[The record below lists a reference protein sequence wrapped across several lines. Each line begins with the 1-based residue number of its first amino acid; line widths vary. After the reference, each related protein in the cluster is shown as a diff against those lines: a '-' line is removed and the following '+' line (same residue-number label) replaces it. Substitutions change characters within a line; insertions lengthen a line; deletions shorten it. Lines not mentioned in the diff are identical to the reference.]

1 MTENFEEEWNGMTV
15 EEKNVIVSYYLKTL
29 SKWDLKRIMCDVL
42 DVEHYMDDEG
52 LRKAIESII
61 NVRKTMEKNN
71 WIKAYY
77 ASQNDDIEHEV
88 FVKQEESCSE
98 YFVSDKGD
106 RFHISELDLTQND
119 FEPQMF
125 NLEEFEKRNKE
136 INQQYQESQA
146 MYMEMLSKM
155 DADSI
160 ADHKAKIDERE
171 YWRKL
176 RGDIALEIIRKRGD
190 KEHYSQSSGYETI
203 AHMTKILFDELYD
216 QDQEFFKDK

>member
-1 MTENFEEEWNGMTV
+1 M
-15 EEKNVIVSYYLKTL
+15 
-29 SKWDLKRIMCDVL
+29 
-42 DVEHYMDDEG
+42 
-52 LRKAIESII
+52 
-61 NVRKTMEKNN
+61 TMEKYN
-71 WIKAYY
+71 WIKAVFTTNESL
-77 ASQNDDIEHEV
+77 ADKEV
-88 FVKQEESCSE
+88 LVRQEVEGSETFV
-98 YFVSDKGD
+98 DGAGN
-106 RFHISELDLTQND
+106 RFHISELDLTHSD
-119 FEPQMF
+119 YEPQLF

-155 DADSI
+155 DANSI

-190 KEHYSQSSGYETI
+190 KEHYNSSSGYETI
-203 AHMTKILFDELYD
+203 AYMAKFLFDELYE

>member
-1 MTENFEEEWNGMTV
+1 
-15 EEKNVIVSYYLKTL
+15 
-29 SKWDLKRIMCDVL
+29 
-42 DVEHYMDDEG
+42 
-52 LRKAIESII
+52 
-61 NVRKTMEKNN
+61 MEQYN

-98 YFVSDKGD
+98 YFVSDKGI
-106 RFHISELDLTQND
+106 RYHVSELDLTRRD
-119 FEPQMF
+119 YEPQLF

-155 DADSI
+155 DANSI

-190 KEHYSQSSGYETI
+190 KDHYDTASHFETI
-203 AHMTKILFDELYD
+203 AEMTRVLFNELYD
-216 QDQEFFKDK
+216 QDKEFFKDK

>member
-1 MTENFEEEWNGMTV
+1 M
-15 EEKNVIVSYYLKTL
+15 
-29 SKWDLKRIMCDVL
+29 
-42 DVEHYMDDEG
+42 
-52 LRKAIESII
+52 
-61 NVRKTMEKNN
+61 TMENYN

-77 ASQNDDIEHEV
+77 ASQNDDYEREIFVRQEV
-88 FVKQEESCSE
+88 ENSETFVD
-98 YFVSDKGD
+98 DKGN
-106 RFHISELDLTQND
+106 RFHISELDLTRSD
-119 FEPQMF
+119 YEPQLF

-136 INQQYQESQA
+136 INQKYQESQA

-155 DADSI
+155 DAKSI

-190 KEHYSQSSGYETI
+190 KGHYDTASHFVTI
-203 AHMTKILFDELYD
+203 AEMTGVLFNELYN